1 MLSIQIS
8 DIKDFMSHLLSKDTF
23 DHFYFIEASIK
34 MGVSY
39 QIQGRINEGF
49 YDTSVEQTLNR
60 EKSATAFLILLK
72 ENGSLSP
79 AKSFSDFQSNPFPI

>member
-49 YDTSVEQTLNR
+49 YDTSVEQTSSVKMALMRRRNM
-60 EKSATAFLILLK
+60 SA
-72 ENGSLSP
+72 
-79 AKSFSDFQSNPFPI
+79 

>member
-39 QIQGRINEGF
+39 QIRVVLTKVFMI
-49 YDTSVEQTLNR
+49 
-60 EKSATAFLILLK
+60 
-72 ENGSLSP
+72 P
-79 AKSFSDFQSNPFPI
+79 A

>member
-60 EKSATAFLILLK
+60 EFCYWK
-72 ENGSLSP
+72 EIRHRIFDII
-79 AKSFSDFQSNPFPI
+79 KRRY

>member
-60 EKSATAFLILLK
+60 ELLK

>member
-49 YDTSVEQTLNR
+49 YDTSVE
-60 EKSATAFLILLK
+60 
-72 ENGSLSP
+72 
-79 AKSFSDFQSNPFPI
+79 

>member
-34 MGVSY
+34 MGV
-39 QIQGRINEGF
+39 IRFRVVLTKVFMI
-49 YDTSVEQTLNR
+49 
-60 EKSATAFLILLK
+60 
-72 ENGSLSP
+72 P
-79 AKSFSDFQSNPFPI
+79 A

>member
-39 QIQGRINEGF
+39 QIQG
-49 YDTSVEQTLNR
+49 
-60 EKSATAFLILLK
+60 LILLK
-72 ENGSLSP
+72 ENDSLSP
-79 AKSFSDFQSNPFPI
+79 AKLFSDFQSNPFPI

>member
-49 YDTSVEQTLNR
+49 YDTSVGK
-60 EKSATAFLILLK
+60 KSATAFLILLK